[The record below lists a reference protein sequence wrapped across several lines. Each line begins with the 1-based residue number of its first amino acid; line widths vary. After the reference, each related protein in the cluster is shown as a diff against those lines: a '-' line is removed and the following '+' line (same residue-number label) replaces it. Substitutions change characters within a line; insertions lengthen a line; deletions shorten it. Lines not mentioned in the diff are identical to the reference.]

1 MTLRG
6 TPSHGP
12 VGALFARFMRGQVD
26 RDNRRSVAAFAELAQ
41 RELSVPA

>member
-12 VGALFARFMRGQVD
+12 LGALFARFMQGQVD
-26 RDNRRSVAAFAELAQ
+26 RDNRRTVEAFAELAT
-41 RELSVPA
+41 RELSAA